1 MLNLATK
8 FAPTPEAF
16 ATAVAAGFRCVE
28 LWTDDRVLAN
38 WRQVAEW
45 ANRYDLRLA
54 MHFPNQ
60 RELSEQALH
69 NCVAMY
75 QALGCRAMVM
85 HQPTFDRHSAALLA
99 LHPSICLAIEN
110 SRLTPERLEQWFE
123 QSHDL
128 TLDVE
133 HVWKFTLCDVP
144 LAELLD
150 CLRVN
155 LARYGS
161 KLRHVHMPGYWPG
174 YDEHRPM
181 YLAEEFVFAVFDL
194 LAEMRY
200 DGLIVSEIDLEYQ
213 NLVEM
218 RKDVEMFNRWMQDR
232 RLETGDRGIFAN

>member
-38 WRQVAEW
+38 WRQIADW
-45 ANRYDLRLA
+45 AKPYDLRLA

-60 RELSEQALH
+60 RELSEQALRD
-69 NCVAMY
+69 CVDMY

-85 HQPTFDRHSAALLA
+85 HQPLFDCYSDALLDLQPA
-99 LHPSICLAIEN
+99 ICLAIEN
-110 SRLTPERLEQWFE
+110 SRLTPERLDQWFARS
-123 QSHDL
+123 QYL

-133 HVWKFTLCDVP
+133 HVWKFTLGDVP
-144 LAELLD
+144 LADLLD
-150 CLRVN
+150 CLRMN

-174 YDEHRPM
+174 FDEHRPM

-194 LAEMRY
+194 LAELRY

-213 NLVEM
+213 NLAEM
-218 RKDVEMFNRWMQDR
+218 RKDVAMFDRWLRQQ
-232 RLETGDRGIFAN
+232 TSATSSA